1 MTLCPGLTEV
11 CNWPAC
17 PENGGRSV
25 IGVVVRGDMTGL
37 ASSRLCRIGVVWPE
51 GTVAGVVIAATA
63 LVMGTAATEIEP
75 TGAAAGVALFVNTTL
90 ASEATHLGRT
100 LLSELLLWES
110 LLESQMLAA
119 LTARWMP
126 LAAKQALHKAWKA
139 LMVSLQGRPIVRTGT
154 AQILLRK
161 NTSELKG

>member
-1 MTLCPGLTEV
+1 MPARNIPRRSGVPPVLLLLALLPTLWKMTLCPGLTEV

-75 TGAAAGVALFVNTTL
+75 TGAAAGAGVVCK
-90 ASEATHLGRT
+90 HDIG
-100 LLSELLLWES
+100 
-110 LLESQMLAA
+110 
-119 LTARWMP
+119 
-126 LAAKQALHKAWKA
+126 
-139 LMVSLQGRPIVRTGT
+139 I
-154 AQILLRK
+154 
-161 NTSELKG
+161 